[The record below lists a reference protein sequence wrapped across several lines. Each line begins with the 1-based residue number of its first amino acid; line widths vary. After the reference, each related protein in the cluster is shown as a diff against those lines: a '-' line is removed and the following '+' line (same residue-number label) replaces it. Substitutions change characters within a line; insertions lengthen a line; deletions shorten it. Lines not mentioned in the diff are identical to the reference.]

1 MGFKDPYEYLRW
13 KYSYLNSKKKEKM
26 SLNVYFEKA
35 KAIYGDKQKELYE
48 SDKILFTKLEE
59 MASHLDLPIEEQD
72 ENTYWLLNRHASNV
86 EKILKDNNLS
96 IPNKIVLGT
105 LPTNDS
111 NASVCTFPNRDM
123 LVVLNDG
130 LIHFIYS
137 FGRIISAFFS
147 KKDDSSDK
155 NKMIFDFDKKRIREN
170 LKNNKEA
177 NSKFIEA
184 LVLYFANRDLTLS
197 NIYFEK
203 DENIDLSGIL
213 WDNAELFVVAHEYSH
228 IILDHL
234 SPNQVFSKRFSY
246 DDSMLYEV
254 IRSWNE
260 ESAADELAL
269 KIVLAHNKSEGNGF
283 FAGYLGIELLFVC
296 FDILEK
302 AYNLEF
308 SETHP
313 LANLRIH
320 NLRKC
325 LKDILPEQY
334 ETILDGSKIIEE
346 IGLNLWSVN
355 KKIIYDLCNKL

>member
-13 KYSYLNSKKKEKM
+13 KYLDLNSKKKEKI

-35 KAIYGDKQKELYE
+35 KAIYGNKQKELYE
-48 SDKILFTKLEE
+48 SDQILFTKLEE

-72 ENTYWLLNRHASNV
+72 ENTYAILNRHASNV
-86 EKILKDNNLS
+86 EKILKENNLS

-105 LPTNDS
+105 LPTNDF
-111 NASVCTFPNRDM
+111 NASVCPFPNGEM
-123 LVVLNDG
+123 LVALNYG
-130 LIHFIYS
+130 LIQFIYS
-137 FGRIISAFFS
+137 FGRIISSIFS
-147 KKDDSSDK
+147 KKDNSSDK
-155 NKMIFDFDKKRIREN
+155 NKIIFDFNEKRIREN

-184 LVLYFANRDLTLS
+184 FVLHFANRDLSLS
-197 NIYFEK
+197 NIRFEK

-228 IILDHL
+228 IILEY
-234 SPNQVFSKRFSY
+234 NQVFSKRFSY

-302 AYNLEF
+302 SYNLEF

-313 LANLRIH
+313 LANVRIL

-325 LKDILPEQY
+325 LKDILPDQY

-346 IGLNLWSVN
+346 IGLNLWSIN
-355 KKIIYDLCNKL
+355 KEIIYDLCNKL